1 MPQKLD
7 KKKIVKELYQVFMY
21 WIVLNICDKIYQ
33 KSSKK
38 NFLAKSSFY
47 ALSVPK

>member
-21 WIVLNICDKIYQ
+21 WIVLNILRQNISKIKQ
-33 KSSKK
+33 EKLFS
-38 NFLAKSSFY
+38 
-47 ALSVPK
+47 